1 MVVILIFGA
10 NGLAV
15 AVCIERNAIRDV
27 INS

>member
-15 AVCIERNAIRDV
+15 AVCIERKAIRDAV
-27 INS
+27 SS